1 MYTSIDPERP
11 YAGKRLALHI
21 EERTVAAYGS
31 LNGLL
36 VACGFEFVENTFG
49 DKLYKHAT
57 TGEVIR
63 MKYINRDAWQVER
76 EPVEEPKKA
85 RKRISYTVTRECAN
99 SGSEAD
105 DGLPDWLPLDNLTY
119 YREDA
124 ALRAL
129 EAAVY
134 RAAEQQALLDRQ
146 SAHDGM
152 KIARAWT
159 KRHPM
164 RDAIR
169 IGRQRVLITIND

>member
-49 DKLYKHAT
+49 DKLYRHTT

-85 RKRISYTVTRECAN
+85 RKRARVYVMETWTRNGCGGCHLHEM
-99 SGSEAD
+99 SEAQFE
-105 DGLPDWLPLDNLTY
+105 
-119 YREDA
+119 R
-124 ALRAL
+124 
-129 EAAVY
+129 EAAQ
-134 RAAEQQALLDRQ
+134 AEEIGKGYTAYSYEIV
-146 SAHDGM
+146 SA
-152 KIARAWT
+152 ARAHAHVMRGGQHNTPLWVDIDAYG
-159 KRHPM
+159 KR
-164 RDAIR
+164 RIR
-169 IGRQRVLITIND
+169 RAESPE